1 MSATFA
7 NQMRARAE
15 TIDLGGEGER
25 IVFRM
30 QLIDLW
36 DVVRVSAG
44 ADVPV
49 IEAKRACLKALA
61 AGKTRDLDAYVMKLN
76 GFEVLDEN
84 ESLATAGAV
93 NGSTFLLHPRRK
105 VPVRSGRAPLSA

>member
-1 MSATFA
+1 MSGTFA
-7 NQMRARAE
+7 NSLRARAE
-15 TIDLGGEGER
+15 TIELGGEGER

-49 IEAKRACLKALA
+49 IDAKRACLQALA
-61 AGKTRDLDAYVMKLN
+61 GTHEFDLGHYVVKLN

-93 NGSTFLLHPRRK
+93 NGSTFLLHQRRK
-105 VPVRSGRAPLSA
+105 VPVRSGRAPLTA

>member
-25 IVFRM
+25 MVFRM
-30 QLIDLW
+30 QLIDMW

-44 ADVPV
+44 ADLPV
-49 IEAKRACLKALA
+49 IEAKRACLEAL
-61 AGKTRDLDAYVMKLN
+61 GNVHSRNVDDYVMKLN

-84 ESLATAGAV
+84 ESLAVAGAV

-105 VPVRSGRAPLSA
+105 APVRSGRAPLTA